1 MILSDRDIK
10 KALQDGRIKV
20 APAPNFETQLDA
32 CTLDLRLGNE
42 FRVFRRA
49 KLSHIDIKNMQDAE
63 EIMETISV
71 PDGKPFVLQPGDLV
85 IATALEWLELAD
97 DLVGRIEGR
106 SSLGRLGIIV
116 HSTASV
122 FHPGWRGKPVMEL
135 GNLGI
140 VPVLLYPGMR
150 VCSFTFEELSS
161 KAETPYYKKHANK
174 YAGQEKPL
182 ASKLSEDIERKKK

>member
-1 MILSDRDIK
+1 MILSDHDIK
-10 KALQDGRIKV
+10 KALKEGRIKLS
-20 APAPNFETQLDA
+20 PAPDFETQLDA

-42 FRVFRRA
+42 FRVFRRD
-49 KLSHIDIKNMQDAE
+49 KLSHIDIKKMQDTE
-63 EIMETISV
+63 EIMETITV
-71 PDGKPFVLQPGDLV
+71 PDSEPFVLQPGDLV

-97 DLVGRIEGR
+97 NLVGRIEGR

-150 VCSFTFEELSS
+150 VCSFTFEELSGP
-161 KAETPYYKKHANK
+161 AEIPYYKKHSNK
-174 YAGQEKPL
+174 YAGQADPVASRL
-182 ASKLSEDIERKKK
+182 AKDMEDKKN